1 MQALSCMCRICVLS
15 FCVRW
20 RYVGEIKDVASIGK
34 TIKDV
39 ASIGT
44 FATPLMLAAH
54 NGQKQMVQLL
64 LDAGADFGVVSSLAP
79 AHFLARLL
87 SLYFPAT

>member
-1 MQALSCMCRICVLS
+1 MCRICVLS
-15 FCVRW
+15 FCVRFC
-20 RYVGEIKDVASIGK
+20 YVGEIKDVASIGRY
-34 TIKDV
+34 KDV
-39 ASIGT
+39 ASIGR
-44 FATPLMLAAH
+44 FATPLMLAAY